1 MKKLIT
7 IICIV
12 LMLTVIIT
20 GCSQDD
26 TATKDS
32 AAPTQ
37 TATTAPTVAATKAP
51 ETQAPTTMPTSA
63 PQTEAPTEEPT
74 KKVIAPANVD
84 PNATYEYEVREIWCE
99 NNGKRIYGEAYIP
112 IADGRV
118 PLVIHSHGM
127 GSNHEAGASY
137 GKKYAQ
143 RGIAL
148 YAFDFPGGSNSNNE
162 NRSDGSTTEMSVLTQ
177 ASDVAAILNT
187 AKTWDFVDTDRIF
200 LQGGSQ
206 GGLVTAIAGVQHQS
220 EIAGLI
226 LHYPAFAMHDAMRSR
241 FSNNDE
247 IPDEFVITGMTFGRI
262 FAEDLMSYD
271 VRNDISSFNK
281 PVCIIQGSDDN
292 LVLPSVSYEAYN
304 SYPNAEYRVVE
315 GAGHGF
321 SGTEHDEATEYGL
334 DFIYR
339 MIGVI

>member
-7 IICIV
+7 IICII
-12 LMLTVIIT
+12 LMLTVVIT
-20 GCSQDD
+20 ACSQDD

-37 TATTAPTVAATKAP
+37 TATASPTTVPTNAP
-51 ETQAPTTMPTSA
+51 ETLAPTDALTSA
-63 PQTEAPTEEPT
+63 PQTQALTEASTE
-74 KKVIAPANVD
+74 KVIAPANVD
-84 PNATYEYEVREIWCE
+84 PHAVYEYEVREIWCE

-112 IADGRV
+112 ITDGKV

-162 NRSDGSTTEMSVLTQ
+162 NRSDGSSTEISVLTQ

-226 LHYPAFAMHDAMRSR
+226 LHYPAFAMPDAFKNRYHGE
-241 FSNNDE
+241 DE
-247 IPDEFVITGMTFGRI
+247 INVAGMTFGKI
-262 FAEDLMSYD
+262 FAEDLLSYD
-271 VRNDISSFNK
+271 VRDDISGFTK

-292 LVLPSVSYEAYN
+292 IVLPSVSYEAYN
-304 SYPNAEYRVVE
+304 SYPNAEYRVIE

-321 SGTEHDEATEYGL
+321 SGAEHDEATEYGL